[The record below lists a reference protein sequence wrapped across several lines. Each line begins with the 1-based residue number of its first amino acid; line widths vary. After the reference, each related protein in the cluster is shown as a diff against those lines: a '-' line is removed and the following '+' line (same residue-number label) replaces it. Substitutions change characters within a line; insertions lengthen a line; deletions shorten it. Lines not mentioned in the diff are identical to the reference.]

1 MLLAAL
7 SLSAV
12 AQSQDDFLWPIQG
25 KKAGDDILYRPQEYI
40 DSKQNV
46 ANLYIGAQP
55 GTVVVAPADGTVT
68 SFGVGYQPS
77 IGQLVMD
84 RPDAEDP
91 TFDAMIAAFLKN
103 EKNISV
109 PPQYVCGVLFL
120 RLTDGRRMSISG
132 LRGDVAWK
140 TGMAVKRGD
149 IIGTVGYAYKAV
161 KEPHIILS
169 VTGTDSQAADPMTPF
184 GLKSTFLPPKK
195 LKAAD

>member
-1 MLLAAL
+1 MRTKFFHGILLMLLAAL

-149 IIGTVGYAYKAV
+149 IIFPSPEQTRR
-161 KEPHIILS
+161 
-169 VTGTDSQAADPMTPF
+169 
-184 GLKSTFLPPKK
+184 LPTR
-195 LKAAD
+195 